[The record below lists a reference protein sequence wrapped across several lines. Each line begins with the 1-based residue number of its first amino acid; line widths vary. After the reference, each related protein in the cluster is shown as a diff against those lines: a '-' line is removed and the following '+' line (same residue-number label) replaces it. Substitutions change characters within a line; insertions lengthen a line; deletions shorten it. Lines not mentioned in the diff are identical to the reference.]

1 MDFSFIKKEEI
12 PPLKKRVADA
22 NSFRVA
28 FFAPALTIYML
39 TELLTDWKK
48 LLSPAYSVAIIT
60 FCTFRTNVYKIYVLL
75 DALIVVSS
83 LAVLLTALLYRK
95 NPDRRQGLFLAF
107 MRTYDVVLLTISFL
121 AVVVTFYKFAHIDF
135 TFFYMIALVC
145 AGVFFSDALIFIPLC
160 VGYFITIHVLISMYP
175 YDIGYKP
182 HVPYGIF
189 LVVALC
195 FISVFRAYHLL
206 STLRYEIQIEK
217 FKDDA
222 VRQNELKSK
231 FLANMSHEI
240 RTPMNAIVGLSE
252 LAQDFKL
259 NPAQKNTIRQIRS
272 SGIALVSIINDI
284 LDFSKIE
291 AGKMEI
297 VPSDYDILTLLYDV
311 ATICIVKLSGK
322 DVAVRIQVQEDLP
335 KILHGDDIR
344 IKQVLVN
351 LAGNAAKFTDTGSI
365 SIRAERIQDG
375 KIKFSV
381 SDTGVGIKKEDL
393 EVIFAEFRQVDMSMN
408 RTKGGT
414 GLGLAISKNLVHLMG
429 GSLDVASEYQKGS
442 VFSFA
447 IPQEAVSK
455 ETVGEA
461 YLPIMREAEEDKN
474 NPNTKSIDA
483 KILNRSRFSGLFA
496 SGEFDPSH
504 GADSAF
510 TASKASILVVDDN
523 LVNIQVAEGILD
535 KFGIVPDT
543 ALSGFE
549 SLEKIAK
556 KHYDI
561 IFMDH
566 QMPVMDGVETVKKIR
581 ESDGEQKYAVIIAL
595 SANAVNGAREMFIQ
609 NGFNDFVSKPVQ
621 IKDFAR
627 TLRKWLPDSLIHE
640 KDVEQKA
647 DANADKEAHA
657 LSPKEEWSCPPNI
670 IRTFVKLIDSSS
682 LEIED
687 ALAKNDLKNFTIKVH
702 ALKSSAKIVGA
713 EEVSKLAAELEE
725 LGSKCNSQ
733 ETLSLIQKKT
743 EELLVLY
750 KSCKQTFAQ
759 VIGDL
764 ENEDASSGAKSN
776 ATELTAQEAESFASK
791 IEAACEQ

>member
-1 MDFSFIKKEEI
+1 
-12 PPLKKRVADA
+12 
-22 NSFRVA
+22 
-28 FFAPALTIYML
+28 
-39 TELLTDWKK
+39 
-48 LLSPAYSVAIIT
+48 
-60 FCTFRTNVYKIYVLL
+60 
-75 DALIVVSS
+75 
-83 LAVLLTALLYRK
+83 
-95 NPDRRQGLFLAF
+95 

-351 LAGNAAKFTDTGSI
+351 LAGNAAKFTDSGSI

-381 SDTGVGIKKEDL
+381 SDFFL
-393 EVIFAEFRQVDMSMN
+393 NIF
-408 RTKGGT
+408 
-414 GLGLAISKNLVHLMG
+414 
-429 GSLDVASEYQKGS
+429 
-442 VFSFA
+442 
-447 IPQEAVSK
+447 
-455 ETVGEA
+455 
-461 YLPIMREAEEDKN
+461 
-474 NPNTKSIDA
+474 
-483 KILNRSRFSGLFA
+483 
-496 SGEFDPSH
+496 
-504 GADSAF
+504 
-510 TASKASILVVDDN
+510 
-523 LVNIQVAEGILD
+523 
-535 KFGIVPDT
+535 
-543 ALSGFE
+543 
-549 SLEKIAK
+549 
-556 KHYDI
+556 
-561 IFMDH
+561 
-566 QMPVMDGVETVKKIR
+566 
-581 ESDGEQKYAVIIAL
+581 
-595 SANAVNGAREMFIQ
+595 
-609 NGFNDFVSKPVQ
+609 
-621 IKDFAR
+621 
-627 TLRKWLPDSLIHE
+627 
-640 KDVEQKA
+640 
-647 DANADKEAHA
+647 
-657 LSPKEEWSCPPNI
+657 
-670 IRTFVKLIDSSS
+670 
-682 LEIED
+682 
-687 ALAKNDLKNFTIKVH
+687 
-702 ALKSSAKIVGA
+702 
-713 EEVSKLAAELEE
+713 
-725 LGSKCNSQ
+725 
-733 ETLSLIQKKT
+733 
-743 EELLVLY
+743 
-750 KSCKQTFAQ
+750 
-759 VIGDL
+759 
-764 ENEDASSGAKSN
+764 
-776 ATELTAQEAESFASK
+776 
-791 IEAACEQ
+791 